1 MESKQSKKLFLVA
14 GERSGDLHCSNLI
27 SALKKHGLQPCEFVG
42 WGGEL
47 SQKEGMRIIQHYKH
61 ITFMGIW
68 QVLTNLFKIKAF
80 LKQCKQQILE
90 EKPNAVVLIDFGG
103 FNMKIAQ
110 FCKKRQIP
118 VHYYISPKV
127 WAWNTKRAHKL
138 KRDVDYMYSILPF
151 ELDFFKTY
159 GLKADYVGNPVCDAV
174 NDYLKENPKTQTLK
188 EIAILPGSRK
198 SEVSKMLSIMASIA
212 PRFPGYTFT
221 VTAVDNLPSELYQ
234 PARDAGLKVVYDQ
247 TYQVLNRAEAALVT
261 SGTATLET
269 GLFRVPQVV
278 CFKVDAF
285 NYRFAKLVLKVKYIS
300 LINLIA
306 NKEAVKEL
314 IQDQF
319 NHEAVSHELSKI
331 LTNTSHKNK
340 ILEEYDK
347 IIKLLSL
354 HEASQETAR
363 LIWSRI

>member
-1 MESKQSKKLFLVA
+1 MS

-27 SALKKHGLQPCEFVG
+27 SAITVQSKNQCEFVG

-47 SQKEGMRIIQHYKH
+47 SQAAGMKILQHYKH

-68 QVLTNLFKIKAF
+68 QVLTNIFKIKSF
-80 LKQCKQQILE
+80 LNQCKQQILE

-110 FCKKRQIP
+110 FCNKNGIP

-127 WAWNTKRAHKL
+127 WAWNTKRAYKL

-151 ELDFFKTY
+151 ELDFFKKY
-159 GLKADYVGNPVCDAV
+159 GLEADYVGNPVCDSV
-174 NDYLKENPKTQTLK
+174 NDYLKDHPKTETRK

-198 SEVSKMLSIMASIA
+198 AEVSKMLTIMSSIA
-212 PRFPGYTFT
+212 PEFPDYQFT
-221 VTAVDNLPSELYQ
+221 VTAVDNLPSQLYQ
-234 PARDAGLKVVYDQ
+234 PAREAGLNVVYNQ
-247 TYQVLNRAEAALVT
+247 TYEVLNRAEAALVT

-278 CFKVDAF
+278 CFKIDTL
-285 NYRFAKLVLKVKYIS
+285 NYRFAKLVLKIKYIS

-314 IQDQF
+314 IQDEYNKESVIQ
-319 NHEAVSHELSKI
+319 ELSNI
-331 LTNTSHKNK
+331 LKKPSHKNK

-354 HEASQETAR
+354 HEASKETAR
-363 LIWSRI
+363 LIWNRI